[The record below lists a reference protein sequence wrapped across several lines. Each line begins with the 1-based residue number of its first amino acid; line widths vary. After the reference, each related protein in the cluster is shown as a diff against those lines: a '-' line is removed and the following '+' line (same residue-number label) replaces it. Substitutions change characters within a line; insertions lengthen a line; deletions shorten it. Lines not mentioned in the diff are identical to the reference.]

1 MAQLLS
7 TNARVASVHE
17 GMAEVRLAS
26 ASACGSCG
34 AQSVCGTGRERSV
47 FIPVSSGVCAGDS
60 VRLQMSAAE
69 LNIGAMLAYLLPA
82 LTTLCGGLLLAGGG
96 DGLAALGATLGL
108 GLGLLSLRLLART
121 RLKTR
126 LQIHPS
132 DLPDLPQ
139 GETP

>member
-1 MAQLLS
+1 MMSHLL
-7 TNARVASVHE
+7 TANARVASVHD

-47 FIPVSSGVCAGDS
+47 FVPVSAGVCSGDS

-69 LNIGAMLAYLLPA
+69 LNTGAMLAYLLPA
-82 LTTLCGGLLLAGGG
+82 LTTLGGGLLLAGGG
-96 DGLAALGATLGL
+96 DALAALGATLGL
-108 GLGLLSLRLLART
+108 GLGLVCLRLLARS
-121 RLKTR
+121 RLR
-126 LQIHPS
+126 NGLQIYSS
-132 DLPDLPQ
+132 DTPQ